1 MHLLLLF
8 HASDVLESCQQ
19 TLTYLTLHGR
29 QTFLSLFFPP
39 YASENWQMAPDREIN
54 RYDISNGWNDSIQ
67 IYLGEP
73 MSSLGSFIGLL
84 QRDYLQEHE

>member
-29 QTFLSLFFPP
+29 QTFLSLPP
-39 YASENWQMAPDREIN
+39 PHASEKWQTALDREIN

-67 IYLGEP
+67 IFVGEP